1 MLTSIEPFIQTL
13 GEILDVIGVSSIIVG
28 FVIASV
34 QAAFR
39 WFEHEHRKQLFA
51 YYRGKL
57 AKAIL
62 IGLEFLV
69 AGDIIRTVAGEL
81 TLEGVAALGGVVLIR
96 TVLAYSLEDE
106 ITPKKRW
113 PWSRKK

>member
-1 MLTSIEPFIQTL
+1 MLQNLEPIIQTL
-13 GEILDVIGVSSIIVG
+13 GETLDIVG
-28 FVIASV
+28 VCIIIAGFVAGSV
-34 QAAFR
+34 QAALR
-39 WFEHEHRKQLFA
+39 WTKYDHRKELFA
-51 YYRGKL
+51 YYRRKL

-69 AGDIIRTVAGEL
+69 AGDIIRTVAGDL

-96 TVLAYSLEDE
+96 TILAYSLEDE

-113 PWSRKK
+113 PWQKK

>member
-1 MLTSIEPFIQTL
+1 MLENFEPAIQTI
-13 GEILDVIGVSSIIVG
+13 GELLDITGVGIIIIG

-39 WFEHEHRKQLFA
+39 WFEHEHRNQLFA

-106 ITPKKRW
+106 ITPKRMW

>member
-1 MLTSIEPFIQTL
+1 MLTTIEPFIQSL
-13 GEILDVIGVSSIIVG
+13 GEILDIVG
-28 FVIASV
+28 VAVIIIGFVVGSV
-34 QAAFR
+34 QAAAR
-39 WFEHEHRKQLFA
+39 WLEPEHRKSLFA

-81 TLEGVAALGGVVLIR
+81 TLQGVAALGGIVLIR

-106 ITPKKRW
+106 ITPKRSW